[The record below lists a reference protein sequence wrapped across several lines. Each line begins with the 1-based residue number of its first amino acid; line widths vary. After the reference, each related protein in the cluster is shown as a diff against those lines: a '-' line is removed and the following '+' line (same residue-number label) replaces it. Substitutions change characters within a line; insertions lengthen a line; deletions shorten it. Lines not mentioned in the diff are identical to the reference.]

1 MSLAS
6 DIEKEIKN
14 SAPKWAIL
22 KEEAGE
28 DIFKMIRYAIPLA
41 KQIELILS
49 NKIVDKL
56 DRKEYHN
63 ILVKHFNYRE
73 KEQLKKEKKTVFV
86 DPPTA
91 EKNKPKPAPKNT
103 GTAENKLSENVDLM
117 SHYLEQQANK

>member
-28 DIFKMIRYAIPLA
+28 DIEKMIRYGIPLA

-49 NKIVDKL
+49 NRIVDKL

-73 KEQLKKEKKTVFV
+73 KEQLKKDNKTVFM
-86 DPPTA
+86 DPPVI
-91 EKNKPKPAPKNT
+91 EKIKPKPALKNT

-117 SHYLEQQANK
+117 SHYLEQQAKK

>member
-1 MSLAS
+1 MSLAL
-6 DIEKEIKN
+6 DIEKEIQE

-28 DIFKMIRYAIPLA
+28 DILKMIRYGIPLA

-73 KEQLKKEKKTVFV
+73 NKQSKKEKKTVFV
-86 DPPTA
+86 DPPIV

-117 SHYLEQQANK
+117 SHYIEQQANK